1 MKNFENPYEPCL
13 TYVRQFNPSIGDLH
27 TVVVDY
33 EITAKDK
40 KTFAKQ
46 RKGTIRKFQGECV
59 EELLYTIDNFHT
71 IRQDLKID
79 DNDIHNEFGKVLG
92 HGPRKRWKELPKISS
107 FSYSRDTNGLNE
119 ALSDFIKTYAKDT
132 MAKDTMLSSLEHGS
146 FRKPLETSVVEHIN
160 RCEMLFDYIDLL
172 QGDRTTKISEKER
185 KMYFFK
191 SFPNA
196 WKEAFI
202 KTAKDLYSCD
212 LEDMKEFMM
221 RQKVSADSE
230 DQKRKKQEE
239 KKKKNN
245 NNNNETSN
253 KNNNRRN
260 NRNNNYK
267 SNRNDGGGKF
277 QSKQISEDQ
286 QCPIHPGTKHTW
298 GQCNR
303 NTKNRRSVPY
313 DKRRQQPNG
322 NGQNQRRDGYY
333 HQNSAYH
340 PRTPYNNNN
349 NNNNNNSND
358 GYSNHQ
364 PSAQVSFASQLSNGT
379 SLPPPP
385 PQNQH
390 FNNQW

>member
-1 MKNFENPYEPCL
+1 MKNYDNPYEPCL
-13 TYVRQFNPSIGDLH
+13 SYVRQFDPTKGDMH

-33 EITAKDK
+33 ELISNDN

-46 RKGTIRKFQGECV
+46 RKETIRKFQGECV
-59 EELLYTIDNFHT
+59 EELLYTIDNFHS
-71 IRQDLKID
+71 IRQDLQMIP
-79 DNDIHNEFGKVLG
+79 NNFHNEFGKVLG
-92 HGPRKRWKELPKISS
+92 HGPRKRWKELPKIKTS
-107 FSYSRDTNGLNE
+107 SYSKDVSGLNE

-146 FRKPLETSVVEHIN
+146 FRKPLESSVVEHLN

-172 QGDRTTKISEKER
+172 QGDRKTNLSEKER

-212 LEDMKEFMM
+212 LDDMKEFMM
-221 RQKVSADSE
+221 RQKVSSDSE

-245 NNNNETSN
+245 NNNDASKKN
-253 KNNNRRN
+253 NNNRRN
-260 NRNNNYK
+260 NRNNNNK
-267 SNRNDGGGKF
+267 NNRNDGSGKF
-277 QSKQISEDQ
+277 QSKAIGEDQ
-286 QCPIHPGTKHTW
+286 PCPIHPGTKHTW
-298 GQCNR
+298 GQCNM
-303 NTKNRRSVPY
+303 NNKNRRSAPY
-313 DKRRQQPNG
+313 DNRRQQSGG
-322 NGQNQRRDGYY
+322 NGQTQRREGYY
-333 HQNSAYH
+333 HQNNGYH
-340 PRTPYNNNN
+340 PRQQNNS
-349 NNNNNNSND
+349 NNNNSND
-358 GYSNHQ
+358 GYSNHNHN
-364 PSAQVSFASQLSNGT
+364 PSAQVSFASQLSSGG

-385 PQNQH
+385 QQSQQY